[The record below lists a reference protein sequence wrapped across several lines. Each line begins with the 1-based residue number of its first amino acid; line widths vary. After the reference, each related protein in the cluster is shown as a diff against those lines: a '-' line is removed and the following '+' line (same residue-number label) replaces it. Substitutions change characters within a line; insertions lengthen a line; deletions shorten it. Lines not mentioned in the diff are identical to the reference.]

1 VIRDGCGVTVNY
13 FKDLSFSI
21 NMSASQFSD
30 CSNAKLIYEPDGFF
44 TPPVTYSIL
53 PDNNSGTNTNGVFIV
68 APGTYVVSAIDSCG
82 KKTSAPPVTI
92 QRNWQLNTILQ
103 SSLCHVGFVSHRI
116 GVPSASLGKLTVAQ
130 YAGGMPV
137 ASGAT
142 PIRNRAYV
150 TLSNGCVSCGAAD
163 VSGDWIQFDSTLPA
177 QTYSYIVT
185 DSCGYADTIAITN
198 IHSDSAYRG
207 FFHTA
212 RVVNKCINRGDII
225 ASWRNDG
232 PASNT
237 VTVTVLTINHSPI
250 FIYNTISNTN
260 MVAHPNGQTLLSNYP
275 PGSYIVEYSF
285 SDCSVIYADTVS
297 IVAYSQPVVNTVQN
311 IPSCTGN
318 NTVIITGAQGIA
330 PYSYQIINTTPG
342 NFSSTPQP
350 GSVFTMP
357 AAQATA
363 TVRIVDACLNSVTRT
378 VAITR
383 AYSPVIRSNPPVFA
397 TCTLP
402 LAFMLFTDSL
412 YAGSLFEWKKITGN
426 GAGNTV
432 ISSRPFVSLVY
443 NTITDTGTYRVR
455 VSVPGSCYDFTADY
469 RVGPVTITCLASI
482 SGTVFNDANGLVDN
496 TVNGRGTDAGGLYV
510 SLINTAGNV
519 SAVCNVASNGSYQF
533 LDVAAGDYSIL
544 LSMVAGTVNAPSP
557 ASQLPTSW
565 INTGEHTS
573 ILPGSDGTI
582 NGRLININIGTA
594 AVSNL
599 NFGIE
604 RLPLANDTTVG
615 RTNPGGNL
623 RVTVPV
629 FTGSDAEDGVYDGVS
644 GINTVIIQTL
654 PVNAVL
660 YYNGLPVIAG
670 QIIQQY
676 NPSLLTIDPA
686 DNIASASFTF
696 SEIDAALQVSVPATV
711 IIVFYGLPVHLTS
724 FTATVLNG
732 KVQLNWQVSEQLNI
746 LTYDVETS
754 TDGNNFSVL
763 GSVAAVSASRYAFT
777 HGMPVNG
784 INFYRLKIIESDGSF
799 KYSKIVTA
807 EINKASRVQVLP
819 NPFTNSV
826 QIIVSLPNASPVST
840 VIFDA
845 TGRKIY
851 ERTVYGNTGINKFE
865 ITSLQHFASGIYMV
879 SVTSNKLISNHRL
892 IKE

>member
-1 VIRDGCGVTVNY
+1 
-13 FKDLSFSI
+13 
-21 NMSASQFSD
+21 
-30 CSNAKLIYEPDGFF
+30 
-44 TPPVTYSIL
+44 
-53 PDNNSGTNTNGVFIV
+53 
-68 APGTYVVSAIDSCG
+68 
-82 KKTSAPPVTI
+82 
-92 QRNWQLNTILQ
+92 
-103 SSLCHVGFVSHRI
+103 
-116 GVPSASLGKLTVAQ
+116 
-130 YAGGMPV
+130 
-137 ASGAT
+137 
-142 PIRNRAYV
+142 
-150 TLSNGCVSCGAAD
+150 
-163 VSGDWIQFDSTLPA
+163 
-177 QTYSYIVT
+177 
-185 DSCGYADTIAITN
+185 
-198 IHSDSAYRG
+198 
-207 FFHTA
+207 
-212 RVVNKCINRGDII
+212 
-225 ASWRNDG
+225 
-232 PASNT
+232 
-237 VTVTVLTINHSPI
+237 
-250 FIYNTISNTN
+250 
-260 MVAHPNGQTLLSNYP
+260 
-275 PGSYIVEYSF
+275 
-285 SDCSVIYADTVS
+285 
-297 IVAYSQPVVNTVQN
+297 
-311 IPSCTGN
+311 
-318 NTVIITGAQGIA
+318 
-330 PYSYQIINTTPG
+330 
-342 NFSSTPQP
+342 
-350 GSVFTMP
+350 MP

-469 RVGPVTITCLASI
+469 RVGPVAITCLANI

-519 SAVCNVASNGSYQF
+519 SAVCNVTSNGNYQF

-573 ILPGSDGTI
+573 ILPGSDGAI

-594 AVSNL
+594 AVGNF

-615 RTNPGGNL
+615 RTNPGGNF

-629 FTGSDAEDGVYDGVS
+629 LTGSDAEDGVYDGVS

-654 PVNAVL
+654 PANAVL

-696 SEIDAALQVSVPATV
+696 SEMDAALQVSVPATV

-746 LTYDVETS
+746 LKYDVETS

-763 GSVAAVSASRYAFT
+763 GTVAAVSASRYAFT

-784 INFYRLKIIESDGSF
+784 INFYRLKIIENDGSF

-807 EINKASRVQVLP
+807 EINNASCVQVLP
-819 NPFTNSV
+819 NPFTNS
-826 QIIVSLPNASPVST
+826 IHMIVALSNPSPVNT

-865 ITSLQHFASGIYMV
+865 ITSLQHFAPGVYMV